1 MRRPPSPDPFVV
13 SADEMPQ
20 SERTKG
26 PPQPTLIA
34 SEPVSGTERRT
45 DIDRFTITKAA
56 LISVAANNSSVVEG
70 AGSPH
75 EIGSLCTSAL
85 CPVPNRS
92 RGQIE
97 WYLVRADSVRF
108 SVDLGACSKSGTPQ
122 RRALYF
128 PRFLHFARARKSL
141 TSSRNTASVWLKRP
155 ARKLRQRRDSVDI
168 TNEKS

>member
-70 AGSPH
+70 AGAPTK
-75 EIGSLCTSAL
+75 LAPC
-85 CPVPNRS
+85 
-92 RGQIE
+92 
-97 WYLVRADSVRF
+97 VRARF
-108 SVDLGACSKSGTPQ
+108 VLFLIGRVAKLNGTSLERIP
-122 RRALYF
+122 
-128 PRFLHFARARKSL
+128 FASRL
-141 TSSRNTASVWLKRP
+141 T
-155 ARKLRQRRDSVDI
+155 
-168 TNEKS
+168 